1 MVAKLASRRAP
12 ASELFSGWNC
22 TPKTGRPGT
31 CTAQGKVTE
40 CTVSA
45 MVATLGGARALG
57 IADKVGS
64 LEIGKCADMIAVDLS
79 SSHQSFTTDPVA
91 AVVNTC
97 TTADV
102 LMTMVDGNVL
112 YEKNRWHVKVEVAKS
127 IARVIEIRSKL
138 RPEA

>member
-1 MVAKLASRRAP
+1 MCRHDRR
-12 ASELFSGWNC
+12 
-22 TPKTGRPGT
+22 
-31 CTAQGKVTE
+31 
-40 CTVSA
+40 
-45 MVATLGGARALG
+45 
-57 IADKVGS
+57 GS
-64 LEIGKCADMIAVDLS
+64 V
-79 SSHQSFTTDPVA
+79 QPVA

>member
-45 MVATLGGARALG
+45 TVAALGGATKL
-57 IADKVGS
+57 
-64 LEIGKCADMIAVDLS
+64 
-79 SSHQSFTTDPVA
+79 
-91 AVVNTC
+91 
-97 TTADV
+97 
-102 LMTMVDGNVL
+102 
-112 YEKNRWHVKVEVAKS
+112 WVK
-127 IARVIEIRSKL
+127 
-138 RPEA
+138 